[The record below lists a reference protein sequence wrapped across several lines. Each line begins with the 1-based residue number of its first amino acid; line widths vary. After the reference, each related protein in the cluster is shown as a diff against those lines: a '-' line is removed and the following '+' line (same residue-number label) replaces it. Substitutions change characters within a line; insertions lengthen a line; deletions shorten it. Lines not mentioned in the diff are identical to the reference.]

1 MPKLKEVWPVSVPG
15 IFSAISDTNTLPWS
29 DIVPASDLD
38 IDFMTSF
45 GSRETSPLVDYLIST
60 IGSEGKMTEP
70 AAAAAGR
77 IVYNRF
83 RQSWAHLWDVMQIEY
98 EPLQNFELT
107 TERTIS
113 RSGEHSDTE
122 TSETN
127 RQQQESDNTQRE
139 VFNDSG
145 VYGFN
150 SETSVPDAE
159 SGVTETVTQ
168 SDTMTG
174 KDTVSADR
182 GGTTSE
188 NETYSEHT
196 FGDNS
201 ARSTQYMIEEERQAW
216 SYDTF
221 KEIFKQVASVL
232 TSPYYRSVN

>member
-1 MPKLKEVWPVSVPG
+1 MPKLKEVWPVTVSG
-15 IFSAISDTNTLPWS
+15 IFSAISETNTLPWS
-29 DIVPASDLD
+29 DAVQPADLD

-45 GSRETSPLVDYLIST
+45 GSRETSPLIDYLITSL
-60 IGSEGKMTEP
+60 GADGKMTAS
-70 AAAAAGR
+70 AAEAAGR

-83 RQSWAHLWDVMQIEY
+83 SQSWAHLWDVMQIEY

-122 TSETN
+122 ASETN
-127 RQQQESDNTQRE
+127 RQQQGSDDTQRK
-139 VFNDSG
+139 VSNDSG

-150 SETSVPDAE
+150 SETAVPDAK
-159 SGVTETVTQ
+159 SGGTETVTQ
-168 SDTMTG
+168 TDTMTG
-174 KDTVSADR
+174 KDTVSANR

-201 ARSTQYMIEEERQAW
+201 ARSTQYMIGEERQTWA
-216 SYDTF
+216 YDTF

-232 TSPYYRSVN
+232 TSPYYKEC

>member
-1 MPKLKEVWPVSVPG
+1 MPKLKEVWPVTVSG
-15 IFSAISDTNTLPWS
+15 IFSAISETYTLPWS
-29 DIVPASDLD
+29 DAVPASDLD

-45 GSRETSPLVDYLIST
+45 GSREISPLIDYLITSR
-60 IGSEGKMTEP
+60 GVDGKMTDT
-70 AAAAAGR
+70 AAQSVGR

-83 RQSWAHLWDVMQIEY
+83 SQSWAHLWDVMQIEY

-107 TERTIS
+107 TERKIS

-122 TSETN
+122 SSETN
-127 RQQQESDNTQRE
+127 RQQQGSDNTQRE

-150 SETSVPDAE
+150 SETVVPDAE
-159 SGVTETVTQ
+159 SGGTEKVTQ
-168 SDTMTG
+168 TDTITG
-174 KDTVSADR
+174 KDTVSSDR
-182 GGTTSE
+182 GGTTNE

-201 ARSTQYMIEEERQAW
+201 ARSTQYMIGEERQAW

-232 TSPYYRSVN
+232 TSPYYKEC

>member
-1 MPKLKEVWPVSVPG
+1 MPKLKEVWPANVPG
-15 IFSAISDTNTLPWS
+15 IFSAISETNTLPWS
-29 DIVPASDLD
+29 ERVQASDLD
-38 IDFMTSF
+38 IDFMTTY
-45 GSRETSPLVDYLIST
+45 GARETSPLIDYLISS
-60 IGSEGKMTEP
+60 IGSDGKMTD
-70 AAAAAGR
+70 AAAFAAGR
-77 IVYNRF
+77 NVYNRF
-83 RQSWAHLWDVMQIEY
+83 SQNFEHLWNVMQIEY

-122 TSETN
+122 TTETN
-127 RQQQESDNTQRE
+127 RQQQGEGNTQRE
-139 VFNDSG
+139 VSNDSS

-150 SETSVPDAE
+150 SDVAVPDAN
-159 SGVTETVTQ
+159 SGGTETVTET
-168 SDTMTG
+168 DTMTG

-201 ARSTQYMIEEERQAW
+201 ARSTQYMIGEERQTW
-216 SYDTF
+216 LYDTF

-232 TSPYYRSVN
+232 TSPYYKEC